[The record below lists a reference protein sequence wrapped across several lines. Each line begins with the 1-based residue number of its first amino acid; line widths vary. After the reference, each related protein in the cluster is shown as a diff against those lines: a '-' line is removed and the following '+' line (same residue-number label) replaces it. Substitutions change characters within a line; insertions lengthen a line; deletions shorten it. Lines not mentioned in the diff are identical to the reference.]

1 MAFSH
6 VSFVGC
12 TDAACRYLAVFS
24 MLGSSYTLWTY
35 SSLFV
40 YLFKKLFD
48 DVSAVFSGLH
58 FVYLVAACDL

>member
-12 TDAACRYLAVFS
+12 PDAVCRYLTVCS
-24 MLGSSYTLWTY
+24 MLGSSCTLWTY
-35 SSLFV
+35 LSFVSSV
-40 YLFKKLFD
+40 KELFD

-58 FVYLVAACDL
+58 FVYLVAACNL